1 MTIKGKRKR
10 NIVIKSAFCFLLS
23 LCLFL
28 SSFCVSFAFDVPSS
42 DEPVPFDFVVELQSA
57 RDWVADMLEQDP
69 DGNIMVY
76 KDMRSPQ
83 YNSNI
88 WIWYIPADISIYVEP
103 STGYIYANGKYGMAG
118 IYQWWIGSGET
129 GINNMTNQFPGNT
142 AVSID
147 GVTYYRFNGINQS
160 YNNPDG
166 EFYFSADFLDTGGG
180 VSANLDISSYLPSPY
195 IFSAWLTE
203 DKQYIGVSVNF
214 NVDVWDSLIT
224 VWGYDEFGP
233 TPYTFSRSDYRQV
246 YFDLEDTIV
255 STFYL
260 DISAIFS
267 HYLGQDFTISSL
279 SCLGWD
285 DAHEE
290 FLTVNWELSSVQYP
304 TDYNPPD
311 NTYYYSTFINENY
324 SYNNQNGTYVSFG
337 YSRLY
342 YDADYFWDVEYTLI
356 QPYKYSI
363 LFFPASYD
371 PVIRGYTEDLLEIFP
386 TLVLNVDVIVLDVPE
401 TCFDALYGAGAFRS
415 WWDLNQYFGSTSSFS
430 RQLGEWYA
438 SHPLQLEAQP
448 FGEVIGQPISYNPFP
463 CGIFYTDSFFFKSLS
478 YLLGDSNDRLLEF
491 ETRLLGEDGAW
502 QVLMD
507 GLKSMY
513 DDNHEY
519 FGDALSYMRS
529 LTYFTDLLLR
539 NDYFDKYLNHLS
551 SIDDKLDDIR
561 RALTGASEEDFDNDL
576 TSPWLDF
583 YRYFKSLFTRSLPLL
598 SNFSDTATEILDGGS
613 DYVGLD
619 FYLDDNYSPDFP
631 LFSNELT
638 PTPTFVPIPTW

>member
-1 MTIKGKRKR
+1 MIKGKRKR
-10 NIVIKSAFCFLLS
+10 NIVIKSFFCFLLS
-23 LCLFL
+23 LCILL
-28 SSFCVSFAFDVPSS
+28 SSLCVSFAFEVP
-42 DEPVPFDFVVELQSA
+42 EPFSPVSFDSVVELQDA
-57 RDWVADMLEQDP
+57 RDWVADILESDP

-103 STGYIYANGKYGMAG
+103 STGYIYANGRNGMAG
-118 IYQWWIGSGET
+118 IYQWWLGSGDT
-129 GINNMTNQFPGNT
+129 GISNMTNQFPGNT

-147 GVTYYRFNGINQS
+147 GVTYYRFNFINQY
-160 YNNPDG
+160 YNNPSG
-166 EFYFSADFLDTGGG
+166 QFYFSADFLDPGGT
-180 VSANLDISSYLPSPY
+180 VYANLDISDYLPSPY
-195 IFSAWLTE
+195 LFSAWLTV
-203 DKQYIGVSVNF
+203 DNQFIGVSVNF
-214 NVDVWDSLIT
+214 NVDVWDSQIT
-224 VWGYDEFGP
+224 IWGYDEFGP

-246 YFDLEDTIV
+246 TFDLEDTIV

-260 DISAIFS
+260 DTSAIFT
-267 HYLGQDFTISSL
+267 YYRGRTFTIASI
-279 SCLGWD
+279 SCQGWEQ
-285 DAHEE
+285 HEE
-290 FLTVNWELSSVQYP
+290 FLSVNWVLSSVQYP

-311 NTYYYSTFINENY
+311 STYYYSTFINENY
-324 SYNNQNGTYVSFG
+324 SYNTQNGSYVTFG
-337 YSRLY
+337 YSQLY
-342 YDADYFWDVEYTLI
+342 YSTDYFWDVEHTLI
-356 QPYKYSI
+356 QPYKYSV
-363 LFFPASYD
+363 LFFPASND
-371 PVIRGYTEDLLEIFP
+371 PTRRGYTSDLLEIFP
-386 TLVLNVDVIVLDVPE
+386 TLVLTVDVIILDVPQPM
-401 TCFDALYGAGAFRS
+401 FDALYGVGAFQS
-415 WWDLNQYFGSTSSFS
+415 WWDLDNYFGSTNEFS
-430 RQLGEWYA
+430 RQLGEWIV

-448 FGEVIGQPISYNPFP
+448 FGEAIGQPISLNPFP

-502 QVLMD
+502 QVLLE
-507 GLKSMY
+507 GLKSIY

-529 LTYFTDLLLR
+529 LTYFTDLLIR

-551 SIDDKLDDIR
+551 SIDSKLDDIR

-583 YRYFKSLFTRSLPLL
+583 YRYFKALFTRSLPLL
-598 SNFSDTATEILDGGS
+598 SNFSDTASEILDGGS

-631 LFSNELT
+631 LFPNELT
-638 PTPTFVPIPTW
+638 PSPTFVPIPTW